1 MPLSTAQTLSTA
13 QPLSTALPVPARR
26 PPVAGVPVREPGSVL
41 GTAPYRGWPMSSD
54 LRVDHGRMLELLGI
68 EGQLLAAATHD
79 AHQDLPVPGV
89 SGRTVG
95 ETVRH
100 AGDLCEDALSWMGS
114 SGVAARDASFPAD
127 AGLRES
133 TGRFTAR
140 LAELLAEFA
149 MRPPGD
155 SCPTWWPEDHSAGF
169 WVRRMTHAMTVCR
182 VDVQAAVGIE
192 MTPIDSAVAVDG
204 VDEVLRLWL
213 DHRLHTLGIGPTR
226 ACSVEVRVAGRA
238 WRVAMTTE
246 RASVER
252 APAPPGASASGADGC
267 VTGDPWAVYLWLWGR
282 LPNRSVEVVGDPDA
296 IAQLWGL
303 LRLATR

>member
-1 MPLSTAQTLSTA
+1 MPLSTELS
-13 QPLSTALPVPARR
+13 LPART
-26 PPVAGVPVREPGSVL
+26 PPVTAVPVRDLGSVL
-41 GTAPYRGWPMSSD
+41 GTAPYRGWPMNPD
-54 LRVDHGRMLELLGI
+54 VRVDHGRMLELLGI
-68 EGQLLAAATHD
+68 EGQLLTAATHD

-89 SGRTVG
+89 SGRTAG

-114 SGVAARDASFPAD
+114 SGVATRRGAFPAD
-127 AGLRES
+127 AGLREA

-155 SCPTWWPEDHSAGF
+155 TCPTWWPEDRSAGF
-169 WVRRMTHAMTVCR
+169 WVRRMTHAMTVSR
-182 VDVQAAVGIE
+182 VDVQAAAGVE
-192 MTPIDSAVAVDG
+192 MTPIDTAVAVDG
-204 VDEVLRLWL
+204 IDEALRLWL
-213 DHRLHTLGIGPTR
+213 DYRLHTLGIVPTR
-226 ACSVEVRVAGRA
+226 FCSVGVHVAGHA
-238 WRVAMTTE
+238 WHVAMTPE
-246 RASVER
+246 RASVVR
-252 APAPPGASASGADGC
+252 SPDPDASGADGC

-282 LPNRSVEVVGDPDA
+282 LPNRSVEVAGDPDA